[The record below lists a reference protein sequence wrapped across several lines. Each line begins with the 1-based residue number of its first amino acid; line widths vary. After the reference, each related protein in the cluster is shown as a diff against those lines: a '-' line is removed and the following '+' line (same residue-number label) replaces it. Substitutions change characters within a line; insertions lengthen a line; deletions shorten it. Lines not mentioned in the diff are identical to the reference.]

1 MSMQRR
7 EFLSSVLAGL
17 GVGLLPRAARAAAT
31 SPRLVFVFLRGG
43 TDALSLV
50 SPAGAGFTTLQG
62 YRPKIAMANPL
73 PFTAQLQLHPAMAP
87 LMASSIKNRLN
98 LILHAGSVTDS
109 RSHFDQQY
117 RVETGDAVG
126 NTATGFLARTMSAQ
140 AFMAAAVS
148 RSIPASLGGSD
159 PLVLSD
165 PASVQAG
172 YSIGSLKGGMTRAQR
187 LGLYQV
193 AAGESGSAVLD
204 GAARKA
210 VSRGNTLATE
220 LAGVTLAS
228 LTAANGYVATS
239 PFGQRLALAAE
250 LCTSSLN
257 PQIVTVNG
265 EQFWDSHVAQL
276 TNDSVQFLTL
286 HNSIADLAT
295 NLAAF
300 KNDLSARGLWNQTVV
315 VVMSEFGRTVRENG
329 NAGTDHG
336 RGGVMVVMGGT
347 VRPFTDPGYTGTRA
361 WTLPSNPDGSAALS
375 VLHDYRIVLA
385 EIMERHLGMTAQ
397 KVGQMFLSQLNVGTT
412 RYLNVL
418 L

>member
-193 AAGESGSAVLD
+193 AAGESGSAVL
-204 GAARKA
+204 
-210 VSRGNTLATE
+210 
-220 LAGVTLAS
+220 AGVTLAS